1 MAVDLARKNLLHD
14 KLRFFITVMGVAF
27 AVTLVFVQVGL
38 FLGLLR
44 NATTVIE
51 HMSADLWVT
60 SKNTPNIDFSHTF
73 PESYVQRVKSV
84 PGVGKAENLILT
96 FAQISLPTGAQESVQ
111 IYCMKNFTDW
121 NLPWNYQG
129 NIEDLRRGPYFM
141 LDSSAVKRF
150 GPFQIGDYR
159 EIIDNRMQII
169 GRTKEAVSFTT
180 TPLAFV
186 DYDRMQALSPALL
199 RNRTSYIVVKVAP
212 GADIETVRREIQSRM
227 PYNDV
232 WTKQEWADR
241 SRTYWVVNTGL
252 GLNMVLT
259 VFLGVLVG
267 VVVVAQTLYTS
278 TMEHLKEFGT
288 VKAIGGSNGDIYKI
302 LGEQAV
308 ISALAG
314 FAVGTAMAFAM
325 RPLMARAD
333 LHLIIPQQFLAIV
346 LIGTVVMCLAASMLS
361 FKKIAGIDP
370 ALVFRA

>member
-1 MAVDLARKNLLHD
+1 
-14 KLRFFITVMGVAF
+14 
-27 AVTLVFVQVGL
+27 
-38 FLGLLR
+38 
-44 NATTVIE
+44 
-51 HMSADLWVT
+51 
-60 SKNTPNIDFSHTF
+60 
-73 PESYVQRVKSV
+73 
-84 PGVGKAENLILT
+84 
-96 FAQISLPTGAQESVQ
+96 
-111 IYCMKNFTDW
+111 
-121 NLPWNYQG
+121 
-129 NIEDLRRGPYFM
+129 
-141 LDSSAVKRF
+141 
-150 GPFQIGDYR
+150 
-159 EIIDNRMQII
+159 
-169 GRTKEAVSFTT
+169 VSFTT

-212 GADIETVRREIQSRM
+212 GADIGAVRREIQSRM

-232 WTKQEWADR
+232 WTKQEWAER
-241 SRTYWVVNTGL
+241 SRSYWVVNTGL

-308 ISALAG
+308 ISAIAG

-325 RPLMARAD
+325 RPLMAKVD

-346 LIGTVVMCLAASMLS
+346 LVGTVVMCLAASMLS